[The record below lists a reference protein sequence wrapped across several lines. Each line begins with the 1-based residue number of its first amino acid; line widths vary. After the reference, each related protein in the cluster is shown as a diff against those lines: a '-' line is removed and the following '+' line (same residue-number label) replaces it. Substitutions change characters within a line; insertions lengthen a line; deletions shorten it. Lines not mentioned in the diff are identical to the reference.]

1 MTSPLDN
8 GRFRARLRNREFTVG
23 VFAGLGSPLAA
34 EVAAASGV
42 DWVLVDCE
50 HGAAGDDVVYPTV
63 VATGAYGVP
72 TLVRVE
78 SAERI
83 RIGRALDA
91 GAAGVMIPRVT
102 SASEVRDAVRHFD
115 YPSAGDRGVATYN
128 RAARWGL
135 DPHALEGER
144 PAAAI
149 IQIETAGAL
158 AEVAQIAT
166 TPGVDLLFVGPLD
179 LSFALGVPRQFDHPD
194 FIDALERVVQ
204 ATKDSGIPAGIL
216 AANVEAARRYREFGF
231 EFIALSSDSV
241 LLSTAIHTSLT
252 ELGRNPTP

>member
-8 GRFRARLRNREFTVG
+8 DRFRERLRRDEHTVG

-78 SAERI
+78 SGERI

-91 GAAGVMIPRVT
+91 GAAGVMVPRVT
-102 SASEVRDAVRHFD
+102 SAAEVRDVVRHFD
-115 YPSAGDRGVATYN
+115 YPPAGDRGVATYN

-135 DPHALEGER
+135 DPTALEGER
-144 PAAAI
+144 RAAAI
-149 IQIETAGAL
+149 VQIETTGAL
-158 AEVAQIAT
+158 HDVAEIAAI
-166 TPGVDLLFVGPLD
+166 PGVDLLFVGPLD

-194 FIDALERVVQ
+194 FVDALERVLR
-204 ATKDSGIPAGIL
+204 ATGDAGIPAGIL
-216 AANVEAARRYREFGF
+216 APTVDAARRYRQLGF
-231 EFIALSSDSV
+231 
-241 LLSTAIHTSLT
+241 
-252 ELGRNPTP
+252 R